1 MITHMVYQCYH
12 SLTRNVS
19 YSLTAVFFFTVMCQ
33 VDGRFP
39 VYPELPTL
47 ASKKEEHCQARR
59 TPSAANADRGELPNF
74 ENSEVT

>member
-1 MITHMVYQCYH
+1 MNAKLSRPDGHATVQ
-12 SLTRNVS
+12 SGRKQAQSRVS
-19 YSLTAVFFFTVMCQ
+19 
-33 VDGRFP
+33 
-39 VYPELPTL
+39 ELPTL